1 MWLTLN
7 VSVRH
12 LEGRRIIISRSPAQH
27 LPLGT
32 FVNWVSCPDPT
43 DRLTLVSLVQTE
55 SCTQDQPH
63 EGTVAPRWTQSPPKK
78 GQERPCP
85 QKLFFPT
92 TLTKECMKLSHLII
106 LKPPTSA
113 EWGAW
118 GNLGGKLAP
127 ILGPNVSTPLKHS
140 VCDSCRC
147 DTDQSFRLGRCGLAP
162 GQCSQSIFFVYDY
175 NKMQAHTERLMSPPH
190 QLHVSGS

>member
-1 MWLTLN
+1 MLGTSKIRTLLESNRKRVTTRLLQWIMAHEAFDTWLALN

-12 LEGRRIIISRSPAQH
+12 LEGRCIIISRSPAQH

-32 FVNWVSCPDPT
+32 FVNRDSCPKPI

-92 TLTKECMKLSHLII
+92 TVTKECMKLSHLII

-113 EWGAW
+113 E
-118 GNLGGKLAP
+118 
-127 ILGPNVSTPLKHS
+127 
-140 VCDSCRC
+140 
-147 DTDQSFRLGRCGLAP
+147 
-162 GQCSQSIFFVYDY
+162 
-175 NKMQAHTERLMSPPH
+175 
-190 QLHVSGS
+190 